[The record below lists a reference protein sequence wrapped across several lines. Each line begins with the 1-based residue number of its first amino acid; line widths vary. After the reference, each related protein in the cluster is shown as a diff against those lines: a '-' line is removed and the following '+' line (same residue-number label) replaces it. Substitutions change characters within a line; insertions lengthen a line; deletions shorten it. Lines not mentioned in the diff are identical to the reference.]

1 MRKKLTFTAVIACTS
16 ILVPSCF
23 GQASDNAPPPSPP
36 AAAVS
41 AEPANPA
48 TPVPR
53 FGVALSAGT
62 SGAGIEFATGIAR
75 HTNFRAG
82 FNYFTWTLSG
92 TDSSNGLSYSGTLRL
107 ASGEVLVDQN
117 VAGPF
122 HISGGALLY
131 NGFRGTGSVHVP
143 GGQTL
148 TLNNV
153 TYVSSASDPVTGT
166 GAVTVRKVAP
176 EVLFGL
182 GNLLPRS
189 QRHFTVNLD
198 IGAAFQGS
206 PNVAL
211 NLTGSTCL
219 AQTCTTIGSN
229 SSVQANI
236 AAEQSKISNTLKP
249 FQFYPV
255 IRLTFGYKR

>member
-1 MRKKLTFTAVIACTS
+1 MRKQLTFTAVMACAS
-16 ILVPSCF
+16 ILLPRCF
-23 GQASDNAPPPSPP
+23 GQASDIAPPPNPP
-36 AAAVS
+36 APASSAAS
-41 AEPANPA
+41 SNP

-53 FGVALSAGT
+53 FGVALAAGT
-62 SGAGIEFATGIAR
+62 LGAGIEFATGIAR

-92 TDSSNGLSYSGTLRL
+92 TDSNNGLSYSGTLRL

-117 VAGPF
+117 LAGPF

-131 NGFRGTGSVHVP
+131 DGFQGTGSVHVP

-153 TYVSSASDPVTGT
+153 TYVSAGSDPVIGT
-166 GAVTVRKVAP
+166 GAITVRKVAP

-182 GNLLPRS
+182 GNLLPRG
-189 QRHFTVNLD
+189 QRHFAVNLD

-206 PNVAL
+206 PNIAL

-229 SSVQANI
+229 PSVQANI
-236 AAEQSKISNTLKP
+236 TAEQGKISNTLKP